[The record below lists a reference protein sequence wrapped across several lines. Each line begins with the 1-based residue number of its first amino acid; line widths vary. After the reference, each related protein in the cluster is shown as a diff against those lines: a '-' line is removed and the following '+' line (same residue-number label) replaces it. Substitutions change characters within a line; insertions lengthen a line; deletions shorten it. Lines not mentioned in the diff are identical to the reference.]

1 MSQPEIVKQLAE
13 NIAKYRKALGMT
25 QVQLAEKISVEKETV
40 SRMEAGKVTPSLAR
54 LAALAAALQCPV
66 SALVRDTSE
75 GTKMYAETI
84 ADMLG
89 PLPRKEQEAIV
100 RFVGDTVRLFG
111 CREE

>member
-1 MSQPEIVKQLAE
+1 MAQPDIHQQLAK
-13 NIAKYRKALGMT
+13 NITKYRKALGMT

-54 LAALAAALQCPV
+54 LAALATALQCPV

-75 GTKMYAETI
+75 EAQALAETI

-89 PLPRKEQEAIV
+89 PLPQKEQEAIV
-100 RFVGDTVRLFG
+100 RFVGDAVRLFAS
-111 CREE
+111 RRS